1 MTRSRLQLRRLQDSR
16 PRRWPD
22 RPLKRKRLRRRPPN
36 RKRRLLPGM
45 RRRRSRKS
53 WLEGGK
59 KRRKT
64 ERDRRLRLPD
74 RDKLKNRR
82 PVPSN
87 RNSRLLSLAISSE
100 KMMSLSNSSAARA
113 PPQPGTRRKTMTI
126 TSSSR

>member
-1 MTRSRLQLRRLQDSR
+1 
-16 PRRWPD
+16 
-22 RPLKRKRLRRRPPN
+22 
-36 RKRRLLPGM
+36 M
-45 RRRRSRKS
+45 RIRRSKKS

-64 ERDRRLRLPD
+64 ERGRRLRLPD

-100 KMMSLSNSSAARA
+100 KMMSRPSSNSSAAKA

>member
-1 MTRSRLQLRRLQDSR
+1 
-16 PRRWPD
+16 
-22 RPLKRKRLRRRPPN
+22 
-36 RKRRLLPGM
+36 M
-45 RRRRSRKS
+45 RRRRSKKS

-64 ERDRRLRLPD
+64 ERGRRLRLPD

-100 KMMSLSNSSAARA
+100 KMMSRPSSNNSAARA